1 MLAMAGALSEAGE
14 FTGSG
19 YRLAMPLLPPAVTRA
34 VVVMGVSGTGKSTI
48 GRALADALRLP
59 FVEGDDLH
67 PPANV
72 AKMAAGIPLTDA
84 DRAPWLDLV
93 AARLAGPPAVVA
105 CSALRRIYRDR
116 LRMDAPDLAL
126 VYLHG
131 TRELLAGRMAAR
143 PGHFMPTSLLDSQLA
158 TLEPP
163 TPDENALA
171 VDVVLPP
178 AEIVAEAVEWLRDG
192 TPAPRVVRTRR

>member
-1 MLAMAGALSEAGE
+1 MLAGGLALSEAGE

-19 YRLAMPLLPPAVTRA
+19 YRLAMSLSRP
-34 VVVMGVSGTGKSTI
+34 VVVMGVSGTGKSTV
-48 GRALADALRLP
+48 GRALADALGVP

-93 AARLAGPPAVVA
+93 AARLAGTPAVVA

-116 LRMDAPDLAL
+116 LRSEAPDLAL
-126 VYLHG
+126 VFLHG
-131 TRELLAGRMAAR
+131 TREVLAARMTER

-163 TPDENALA
+163 APDENALA
-171 VDVVLPP
+171 MDVVLTP
-178 AEIVAEAVEWLRDG
+178 AEIVASAVTWLRDG
-192 TPAPRVVRTRR
+192 TPAGSNFSTRR